1 MKITDID
8 TVMYDSPGRKWTVVR
23 VFTDAGITGL
33 GEATYSNKEP
43 VVCSAVDNMKQELIG
58 QDPAR
63 IAVVQLLADHDPDVD
78 AVYVLANVANRNILT
93 CPFFLRLFAIADVSH
108 TFRAYICS

>member
-23 VFTDAGITGL
+23 VFTDAGIIGL

-63 IAVVQLLADHDPDVD
+63 IEWIWHHIYRRPEDFPTNTRHGAHHFMGCVK
-78 AVYVLANVANRNILT
+78 YR
-93 CPFFLRLFAIADVSH
+93 SH
-108 TFRAYICS
+108 GFYT